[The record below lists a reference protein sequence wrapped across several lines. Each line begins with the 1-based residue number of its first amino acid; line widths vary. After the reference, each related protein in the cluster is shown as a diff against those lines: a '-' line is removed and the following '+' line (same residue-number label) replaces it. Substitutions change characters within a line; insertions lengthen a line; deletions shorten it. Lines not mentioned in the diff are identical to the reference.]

1 MDYIKVEEEIEKKI
15 PDKTILDRQCL
26 IEIAMKV
33 SPDFRETLFRNLLEK
48 LLKEGI
54 VVRVGRNQYKKNDG
68 RTNKE
73 IYINQYSEEA
83 KPLVEMMEQKYPLL
97 DYRVWELSWLN
108 EFWNHQIAQNK
119 IFIEVERMGCDFV
132 YTELSEKYSG
142 SVLLTPNEKELYRY
156 GRPNTVIIDR
166 LVSEAPKGSPERHN
180 TPLEKVIV
188 DLFASKNLRSMVH
201 IGEYARA
208 IAEMFDK
215 YYIDQT
221 KLFRYANRRNKKK
234 EVYLFLTEEAGIEVA
249 ARYNKC

>member
-1 MDYIKVEEEIEKKI
+1 MDYLKIIEEMSKQI
-15 PDKTILDRQCL
+15 PDKIILNRQDL
-26 IEIAMKV
+26 LEMAMNI
-33 SPDFRETLFRNLLEK
+33 SPEFRETLFRNLLWK
-48 LLKEGI
+48 LLKEGV
-54 VVRVGRNQYKKNDG
+54 VVRVGRNRYKKSNIGTD
-68 RTNKE
+68 KE
-73 IYINQYSEEA
+73 IYKNQYSEEA
-83 KPLVEMMEQKYPLL
+83 QPLVEMMGQKYPLL

-132 YTELSEKYSG
+132 YTELSGKYSG
-142 SVLLTPNEKELYRY
+142 SMLLAPNEKELYRY
-156 GRPNTVIIDR
+156 GGPNTVIIDR
-166 LVSEAPKGSPERHN
+166 LVSEAPKGSPERYN

-188 DLFASKNLRSMVH
+188 DLFANKNLRSMVH

-234 EVYLFLTEEAGIEVA
+234 EVYHFLTEEAGIEVTA
-249 ARYNKC
+249 EI